1 MLSKLGEGKEIVAQR
16 VYSKTFYGNE
26 YKPSGRIRTPTICD
40 GDHPLVSI
48 ALLHAWKPFTKSRW
62 DEQTLK
68 KLASYASKR
77 ASMYDLNKLCRIFEH
92 TEHTEGNDL
101 REALLLLKHIVER
114 ERLSS
119 FMMPYR
125 MHTAFQNKD
134 LKHILK
140 SFKLKV
146 GGNRGELVERL
157 FDRLYK

>member
-1 MLSKLGEGKEIVAQR
+1 MGWCLLQGYESCV
-16 VYSKTFYGNE
+16 VS
-26 YKPSGRIRTPTICD
+26 C
-40 GDHPLVSI
+40 PLAVCRG
-48 ALLHAWKPFTKSRW
+48 LPRLRNCGLH
-62 DEQTLK
+62 
-68 KLASYASKR
+68 
-77 ASMYDLNKLCRIFEH
+77 NEH

-125 MHTAFQNKD
+125 MRTAFQNKD

-146 GGNRGELVERL
+146 GGNRAELVERL